1 MPSIIISIFTT
12 FQFSLLNTNIC
23 LFNTQ
28 THTHTVI
35 SQPLKIY
42 DEITGNKIP
51 GRLIDITIVDAR
63 LKSMR
68 ANLLNANASSEN
80 PNDLQNFYAEDDK

>member
-1 MPSIIISIFTT
+1 M
-12 FQFSLLNTNIC
+12 LNTNIC

-28 THTHTVI
+28 THTHTHTHTHTVI

-80 PNDLQNFYAEDDK
+80 PNPNDLQNFNSEDDK